1 MAIRTKTCPDCAE
14 TVNAEAK
21 VCRFCG
27 YRFEPQRD
35 RPRRVRTKTPAS
47 CCGCSCGS
55 SGLIALL
62 AFIVVSLWS
71 GLGMVVAL
79 PVSLVAAVIAAQL
92 AHRFAQYPV
101 VIRALRLPQRRMA
114 RPAEER
120 SSW

>member
-27 YRFEPQRD
+27 YRFDQARES
-35 RPRRVRTKTPAS
+35 PRRVRTKTPAS

-62 AFIVVSLWS
+62 AFIVISLWS
-71 GLGMVVAL
+71 GLGIDAAL
-79 PVSLVAAVIAAQL
+79 PVSLVAAVIGAQL
-92 AHRFAQYPV
+92 AHRLAQYPV
-101 VIRALRLPQRRMA
+101 VIRTLRLPQSEVA
-114 RPAEER
+114 GAE
-120 SSW
+120 

>member
-1 MAIRTKTCPDCAE
+1 MAIPTKTCPDCAE

-27 YRFEPQRD
+27 YRFDQARE

-62 AFIVVSLWS
+62 AFIVISLWS
-71 GLGMVVAL
+71 GLGVAAAV
-79 PVSLVAAVIAAQL
+79 PVSLVAAVIAAHL
-92 AHRFAQYPV
+92 AHRLARYTV
-101 VIRALRLPQRRMA
+101 VIRALRLPQ
-114 RPAEER
+114 PGVPEER
-120 SSW
+120 ISW

>member
-27 YRFEPQRD
+27 YRFDQARE

-62 AFIVVSLWS
+62 ALIVI
-71 GLGMVVAL
+71 GLCLLAAV
-79 PVSLVAAVIAAQL
+79 PVSLVAAVIGAQL
-92 AHRFAQYPV
+92 AHRLAQYPV
-101 VIRALRLPQRRMA
+101 VIRTLRLPQPEVA
-114 RPAEER
+114 SPE
-120 SSW
+120 

>member
-27 YRFEPQRD
+27 YRFEPQRE

-55 SGLIALL
+55 SGLVALL
-62 AFIVVSLWS
+62 AFIVIGLWS
-71 GLGMVVAL
+71 RLEMLAAL
-79 PVSLVAAVIAAQL
+79 PVSLVAAVIGAQL
-92 AHRFAQYPV
+92 AHRLVQYPV
-101 VIRALRLPQRRMA
+101 VIRTLRLPQPEVA
-114 RPAEER
+114 
-120 SSW
+120 SSE

>member
-27 YRFEPQRD
+27 YRFDQAREK
-35 RPRRVRTKTPAS
+35 PRRVRTKTPAS

-62 AFIVVSLWS
+62 AFIAISLWS
-71 GLGMVVAL
+71 GLGMLAAL

-92 AHRFAQYPV
+92 AHRLAQYPV
-101 VIRALRLPQRRMA
+101 VIRMLRLPQ
-114 RPAEER
+114 AEDAAT
-120 SSW
+120 

>member
-27 YRFEPQRD
+27 YRFEPQHE
-35 RPRRVRTKTPAS
+35 RPRRLRTKTPAS

-62 AFIVVSLWS
+62 AFIVISLWS
-71 GLGMVVAL
+71 GLGILAAL
-79 PVSLVAAVIAAQL
+79 SVSLVAAVVGTRI
-92 AHRFAQYPV
+92 AHRLAQYPV
-101 VIRALRLPQRRMA
+101 VIRTLRVPKPEVA
-114 RPAEER
+114 
-120 SSW
+120 SSK

>member
-1 MAIRTKTCPDCAE
+1 MAIRTKICPDCAE

-27 YRFEPQRD
+27 YRFDQARE

-62 AFIVVSLWS
+62 AFVVISLWS
-71 GLGMVVAL
+71 GLAMVAAL
-79 PVSLVAAVIAAQL
+79 PVGLIAAVIGAQL
-92 AHRFAQYPV
+92 AHRLTQYPF
-101 VIRALRLPQRRMA
+101 VIRKLRLPQ
-114 RPAEER
+114 AEGA
-120 SSW
+120 SSE

>member
-14 TVNAEAK
+14 TVNADAR

-27 YRFEPQRD
+27 YRFDQARE

-62 AFIVVSLWS
+62 TFTVIGLWS
-71 GLGMVVAL
+71 GLGMVAAL
-79 PVSLVAAVIAAQL
+79 PVSVVAAVIGAQL
-92 AHRFAQYPV
+92 AHRLAQYPV
-101 VIRALRLPQRRMA
+101 VIRTLRLPQPEVA
-114 RPAEER
+114 
-120 SSW
+120 SSE